1 MPLPLAD
8 LRRSYY
14 RSRSGAVVVVPLL
27 LEREML
33 PRVRRVI
40 EYIESLLGRPRSAFD
55 PDVPA
60 RLVGDERLGR
70 CLTAAVLAAYEYRG
84 RTLADVLSPERQS
97 ALALRRVVSPADLRL
112 ALYDYVNERFHG
124 FLPPEQRS
132 TALAE
137 FAAGL
142 GLDPNQLEELLYLDA
157 EEQALLVRAGP
168 PPTAEE
174 VQRRYNRWAVETL
187 LLHAS
192 QIEFTFEQPN
202 GLAIKQVYFLAKWH
216 GLICDA
222 FRVGD
227 RVTVLVQGPFE
238 VFGPRTRHG
247 PALARFALRLLA
259 GPQAAREHPPDAVAT
274 VHLNGR
280 TYEFHL
286 DVQVRRALR
295 GAEEAAEAA
304 VPYDS
309 TYDSTIEA
317 EFSRAFAGLARRGQS
332 DGWTLVRE
340 PDPIISGELVFIP
353 DFALERAGRRV
364 YLEIIGFWTPQ
375 YKERKRAKLLL
386 LSQQEPELELALA
399 IDEALAVEFA
409 DLPYPI
415 VPFRRR
421 LAATAVLRL
430 LREHFD
436 RPHERL
442 AAARAR
448 FAELRARVAQG
459 GRISEAEA
467 TALLGL
473 VAATELRE
481 LQAELEQEDI
491 RLVPG
496 AGLVSTAYLAR
507 FAEAVAQVLEGR
519 PEGVTLSELRA
530 ALPGEFGIQDSEL
543 EALLAACPQFGV
555 SYASLF
561 DAVVRPADAPSP
573 ALPPLLALPARGGKR
588 KVVPRGRAQ
597 PPGPPLHFAGDIQQ
611 A

>member
-1 MPLPLAD
+1 MPFPLSD
-8 LRRSYY
+8 LRRLYY
-14 RSRSGAVVVVPLL
+14 RSRMGAVVVRPLL

-33 PRVRRVI
+33 PRVRQVI
-40 EYIESLLGRPRSAFD
+40 EYVESLLGRPRSAFD

-70 CLTAAVLAAYEYRG
+70 CITTAVLAAYEYQG
-84 RTLADVLSPERQS
+84 RALSDVLPPGQQS
-97 ALALRRVVSPADLRL
+97 ALALRGIVSPADLRL

-124 FLPPEQRS
+124 FLPPELRS

-142 GLDPNQLEELLYLDA
+142 GLDLDQLEELLYLDA

-174 VQRRYNRWAVETL
+174 VQHRYNCWAVETL
-187 LLHAS
+187 LLQAS
-192 QIEFTFEQPN
+192 QIEFTFEQPS
-202 GLAIKQVYFLAKWH
+202 GPAIKQVYFLAKWH

-222 FRVGD
+222 SRMGD

-247 PALARFALRLLA
+247 PELARFALRLLA
-259 GPQAAREHPPDAVAT
+259 GLQGAREHPPDAVAT
-274 VHLNGR
+274 VHINGR

-286 DVQVRRALR
+286 DAQVRRTLR
-295 GAEEAAEAA
+295 GAEEVPDTAAI
-304 VPYDS
+304 
-309 TYDSTIEA
+309 YDSTIEA

-340 PDPIISGELVFIP
+340 PDPIISGALVFIP
-353 DFALERAGRRV
+353 DFALERGGRRV

-375 YKERKRAKLLL
+375 YRERKRAKLLL

-409 DLPYPI
+409 GLPYPL

-436 RPHERL
+436 RPHERV
-442 AAARAR
+442 AAARVR
-448 FAELRARVAQG
+448 LEELRARVRKC
-459 GRISEAEA
+459 GRMSEAEA
-467 TALLGL
+467 IALLGL
-473 VAATELRE
+473 VSAAELRL
-481 LQAELEQEDI
+481 LQAELEQEDV
-491 RLVPG
+491 RLLPG
-496 AGLVSTAYLAR
+496 VGLVSASYLAR
-507 FAEAVAQVLEGR
+507 VTEAVAQALEGR
-519 PEGVTLSELRA
+519 PDGAPLDELRA
-530 ALPGEFGIQDSEL
+530 ALPPELCAQDGVL
-543 EALLAACPQFGV
+543 EALLAACPQFSI
-555 SYASLF
+555 SYTSLF
-561 DAVVRPADAPSP
+561 QAILRPAGASTPIAPSP
-573 ALPPLLALPARGGKR
+573 SLPAAVTSARKR
-588 KVVPRGRAQ
+588 RPARRTRAQ
-597 PPGPPLHFAGDIQQ
+597 PPGPPLGFE
-611 A
+611 